1 MFVLADHLWN
11 QHKVKMADDDRQY
24 FQCDQCTYQTPN
36 RKTFANHM
44 NSHNNVRNYICDQ
57 CDARFVTMTVLIGH
71 QKHKHST
78 KDQHKVCSQCGYRA
92 KTKSSLNLH
101 IRVQHQLKGIKPYK
115 CDYCDFKCATGGNC
129 RKHIMG
135 KHKGLPVHYTCDK
148 EYLEKARN
156 ERKAGNTNQLFD

>member
-1 MFVLADHLWN
+1 
-11 QHKVKMADDDRQY
+11 MADDDRQY

-92 KTKSSLNLH
+92 KTNSSLNLH

-115 CDYCDFKCATGGNC
+115 CDYCDFRCATGGNC

-135 KHKGLPVHYTCDK
+135 KHKGSPVHYTCDK

-156 ERKAGNTNQLFD
+156 ERKAGNTNQLFE